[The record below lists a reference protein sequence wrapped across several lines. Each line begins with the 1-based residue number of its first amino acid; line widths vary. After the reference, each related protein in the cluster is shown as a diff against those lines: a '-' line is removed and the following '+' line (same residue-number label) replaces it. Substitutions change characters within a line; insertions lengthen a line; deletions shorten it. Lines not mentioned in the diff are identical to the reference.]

1 MKKSLMLLAL
11 ISILIGCDNS
21 DAKEESKVEYMQVP
35 YCENQF
41 KAAKQL
47 LGFKLDNPNVLD
59 SVEELYGKLQRWDI
73 NPNFADGNWMMEDS
87 VEYFVATEAN
97 LLFKIRRIQNPDFLD
112 LGYWQIMKIDRIQ
125 TTSDLK
131 SEFLTKEELRC
142 EMDPL
147 GLFEN

>member
-1 MKKSLMLLAL
+1 MNKSLMLFAL
-11 ISILIGCDNS
+11 ISFSIGCDNS
-21 DAKEESKVEYMQVP
+21 GAKEETKVEYEEVP
-35 YCENQF
+35 YCEEQF

-47 LGFKLDNPNVLD
+47 LGYKIDNRNELD
-59 SVEELYGKLQRWDI
+59 SVEELYGKLRRWDI
-73 NPNFADGNWMMEDS
+73 NPNFADGNWLMEDS

-131 SEFLTKEELRC
+131 SEFLTEEELNC

-147 GLFEN
+147 GLFKN

>member
-1 MKKSLMLLAL
+1 MKKSLILLAL

-21 DAKEESKVEYMQVP
+21 DTKEESKVEYVQIP
-35 YCENQF
+35 YCENQL

-131 SEFLTKEELRC
+131 SEFRTEEELRC